1 MIHISLLPGSLYTIS
16 GGTALQ
22 VAPQAIPVAEEARI
36 TMPSFCGDMRYSCLI
51 LLPLFVGI
59 TLVVF

>member
-1 MIHISLLPGSLYTIS
+1 
-16 GGTALQ
+16 
-22 VAPQAIPVAEEARI
+22 VAEEARI
-36 TMPSFCGDMRYSCLI
+36 TMSSFFGHMRYSCLI